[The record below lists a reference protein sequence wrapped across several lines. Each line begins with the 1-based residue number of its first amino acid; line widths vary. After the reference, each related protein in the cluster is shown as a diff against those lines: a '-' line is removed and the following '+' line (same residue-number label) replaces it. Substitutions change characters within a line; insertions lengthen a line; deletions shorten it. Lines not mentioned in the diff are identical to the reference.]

1 MSRSLMPKPWPHAST
16 KCLLRQT
23 KRSRHREGKPLQ
35 KLRVRTSHLTWR
47 PPSAASLCCRDTSW
61 CSHRPERLGHMR
73 VAQRSPKERHRSR
86 VILPAVRARVR
97 GFFRTRHLNADA
109 ALQLQLQ
116 TDHVHLAGGAKLLY
130 LGHLLAHF
138 VDGHFDGAQVGVV
151 LVHDRDA
158 LLHVGETVS
167 GCGTKT
173 HRAGSD
179 SSPPRE
185 AFCEANF
192 SFFCVGFFK
201 LPPWI

>member
-1 MSRSLMPKPWPHAST
+1 
-16 KCLLRQT
+16 
-23 KRSRHREGKPLQ
+23 
-35 KLRVRTSHLTWR
+35 
-47 PPSAASLCCRDTSW
+47 
-61 CSHRPERLGHMR
+61 MR

-86 VILPAVRARVR
+86 VILSIVRACACFVSFVR
-97 GFFRTRHLNADA
+97 MRHLNADA
-109 ALQLQLQ
+109 ALQFQLQ

-173 HRAGSD
+173 ERGSD
-179 SSPPRE
+179 SSPSRGT
-185 AFCEANF
+185 
-192 SFFCVGFFK
+192 V
-201 LPPWI
+201 L